1 MGENVNKVS
10 KLPGVG
16 GKIITKVILFDSFW
30 LLLIRW
36 TRTCQIQEFLD
47 DGVISESG
55 EYHQVRW
62 CTCTHFPLV
71 SIEADEKFQC
81 MKLFTSIYGIGPTKA
96 KDLYGRGLRTLDD
109 LKRYFDVP
117 QTDFPETLRVHALD
131 ESTKGIPTISVQ
143 MGILL
148 KEHLDQKI
156 PRSEVETIHE
166 VVAEELNHI
175 MEGCVSEIMGG

>member
-1 MGENVNKVS
+1 
-10 KLPGVG
+10 
-16 GKIITKVILFDSFW
+16 
-30 LLLIRW
+30 
-36 TRTCQIQEFLD
+36 
-47 DGVISESG
+47 
-55 EYHQVRW
+55 
-62 CTCTHFPLV
+62 
-71 SIEADEKFQC
+71 

-117 QTDFPETLRVHALD
+117 QTDFPEILRVHALD